1 MATNMMMPVFA
12 AEQEQVQVPESVYPV
27 TTPIPLTE
35 LVPVEETVIDIENP
49 AESTVPEEEPVATP
63 IPLTELV
70 PAEDVAS
77 DMENPAESA
86 VPESSAA
93 EKSVPA
99 EDTAEIEEE
108 QEIETLEEKT
118 KTYEYNRI
126 DRTEI
131 KNITAT
137 SEKNPA
143 SGNDGPAAYV

>member
-1 MATNMMMPVFA
+1 MKKVLSIILTASMATNMMMPVFA

-49 AESTVPEEEPVATP
+49 AEST
-63 IPLTELV
+63 
-70 PAEDVAS
+70 
-77 DMENPAESA
+77 